1 MNNSYSVSH
10 IYDETG
16 SAKARY
22 HEFLQATEARRLA
35 TDARGN
41 NQGPFNRILSRVF
54 GTPTGLND
62 TLRARKRTDVKMPAL
77 AIKAPRATD
86 PIIAESPLLSTT

>member
-1 MNNSYSVSH
+1 MNNPYSVSH

-35 TDARGN
+35 TEARGK
-41 NQGPFNRILSRVF
+41 NQSPFDRILSGIGGAPSNRKLRV
-54 GTPTGLND
+54 
-62 TLRARKRTDVKMPAL
+62 RRRTDVQAPAL
-77 AIKAPRATD
+77 SD
-86 PIIAESPLLSTT
+86 

>member
-1 MNNSYSVSH
+1 MNNPYSVSH

-22 HEFLQATEARRLA
+22 HEFLRATEARRLA
-35 TDARGN
+35 TDAKGN
-41 NQGPFNRILSRVF
+41 NQGLFNRILSRVF

-62 TLRARKRTDVKMPAL
+62 TLRVRRRTDVKVPAFG
-77 AIKAPRATD
+77 D
-86 PIIAESPLLSTT
+86 

>member
-1 MNNSYSVSH
+1 MNNPYSVSH

-22 HEFLQATEARRLA
+22 HEFLRATEARHLA

-41 NQGPFNRILSRVF
+41 NQGPFNRILSSVV
-54 GTPTGLND
+54 GALTGLNGK
-62 TLRARKRTDVKMPAL
+62 LRAHRWTDVEVPAFS
-77 AIKAPRATD
+77 D
-86 PIIAESPLLSTT
+86 